1 MLTFGKT
8 GKPIAR
14 CLGGKY
20 DKKILKI
27 GDDSGK
33 SIKPDDP
40 FDFLTEEYLMT
51 KGKMTPSKMRKVK
64 FNLMDREDNSDEDV
78 DSVLLDAFR
87 RDLTAKSKNEIII
100 NDGKF
105 IPTVDPTGRQIFY
118 LAGASGSGKSYLAS
132 QYISEYKRIFPKN
145 KVYVFSRIDEDE
157 ILDRLN
163 PIRIKIDDEL
173 LEDPIDISQE
183 FKDCL
188 ILFDDTDTIQ
198 DKDLK
203 EMVAKLQRD
212 VQEIGRHNN
221 IYAVITKHMLMNSAE
236 TRGIINE
243 SHMVAFFKGNS
254 TYHVTRF
261 LKVYCGLDKNMIQKI
276 LQLPS
281 RWVIIGKNYPMYI
294 LYESGAFLLS

>member
-1 MLTFGKT
+1 MLTFGKE

-20 DKKILKI
+20 DKKILRI
-27 GDDSGK
+27 SDSGK
-33 SIKPDDP
+33 AIKPDDP
-40 FDFLTEEYLMT
+40 FDFLDEEYMMT
-51 KGKMTPSKMRKVK
+51 KGKMTPSKLRRVK
-64 FNLMDREDNSDEDV
+64 FNLMDREDNSDEEV
-78 DSVLLDAFR
+78 DESLLSVFR
-87 RDLTAKSKNEIII
+87 NDLIAKSKNEIRL

-105 IPTVDPTGRQIFY
+105 IPTVDPGGREIFF

-132 QYISEYKRIFPKN
+132 QYISEYKRLFPKN
-145 KVYVFSRIDEDE
+145 KVYVFSRLDSDDVIDK
-157 ILDRLN
+157 LK
-163 PIRIKIDDEL
+163 PIRIKIDVEL
-173 LEDPIDISQE
+173 LEDPIDIAQE

-188 ILFDDTDTIQ
+188 ILFDDTDSLQ
-198 DKDLK
+198 DTELK
-203 EMVAKLQRD
+203 NMVAKIQRD

-221 IYAVITKHMLMNSAE
+221 IYAVITKHMLMNSSE
-236 TRGIINE
+236 TRGVINE
-243 SHMVAFFKGNS
+243 SHKVAFFKGNS

-261 LKVYCGLDKNMIQKI
+261 LKVYCGLDKHMIQKI